1 MKLKIKKNKQ
11 FLLYRQR
18 ERRED
23 DHENPL
29 MKKLSQKRRSLR
41 TEINKLLKERQATR
55 NLKSLPERE
64 TRSQVLNEL
73 YQNRTQFSQTWLR
86 RKKLK
91 KYLNLSQIKKNLIR
105 KKKNMMIWTLLM
117 LLKKK
122 NRKRN
127 RSRNRNRNR
136 KKRRKLRT
144 YTLQKKLVRRELF
157 LKQKKRRRKKK
168 KNFQKNQSQT
178 KLNK

>member
-64 TRSQVLNEL
+64 TRRQVSNEL
-73 YQNRTQFSQTWLR
+73 YQNRTQFSQTWLK

-105 KKKNMMIWTLLM
+105 KKKNMMI
-117 LLKKK
+117 
-122 NRKRN
+122 
-127 RSRNRNRNR
+127 
-136 KKRRKLRT
+136 
-144 YTLQKKLVRRELF
+144 
-157 LKQKKRRRKKK
+157 
-168 KNFQKNQSQT
+168 
-178 KLNK
+178 